1 MAVAASRPD
10 PDPDTAA
17 RQRWM
22 RVLAL
27 APVERLEAALCD
39 MADPPPARPLR
50 PPEIGTAMV
59 RGRAGGTGA
68 RFNLGEMTLT
78 RCAVAIDGADGRTRV
93 GHGAVAGR
101 NRRHAELAALFDAL
115 LQDPARRETLTKA
128 VIEPLAA
135 SLEQRRHEESRQAAA
150 SRVDFFTM
158 VRGD

>member
-1 MAVAASRPD
+1 MAVAASSSD
-10 PDPDTAA
+10 SGTAS
-17 RQRWM
+17 RHRWM

-27 APVERLEAALCD
+27 APVDRLEAAW
-39 MADPPPARPLR
+39 ADLADTPSARTLR
-50 PPEIGTAMV
+50 APEIGTAMV
-59 RGRAGGTGA
+59 QGRAGGTGA

-158 VRGD
+158 VRGE